1 MRKKKLNAGEMNMKI
16 QEQRF
21 GLIITLCNVI
31 DTESGVSAKVKSA
44 ICASL
49 INMMDVSFM
58 DEDEP
63 LPNLINNSIDNFCKE
78 IEEKTGVRNYRKVL
92 MQTVIESKQ
101 ILEKINEKVKRIREG
116 EDILKNISLN

>member
-1 MRKKKLNAGEMNMKI
+1 MRKKKLTAGEKNMKMH
-16 QEQRF
+16 EQRF

-31 DTESGVSAKVKSA
+31 DTETGVSGKVKSA

-49 INMMDVSFM
+49 LNMMEVSFI

-63 LPNLINNSIDNFCKE
+63 LANLINNSIDNFCRE
-78 IEEKTGVRNYRKVL
+78 IEERNGIPNYREML
-92 MQTVIESKQ
+92 IQSVIDSKQ
-101 ILEKINEKVKRIREG
+101 ILEKLNEKVKRIREG

>member
-1 MRKKKLNAGEMNMKI
+1 MRKKKLTAGEKNMKMH
-16 QEQRF
+16 EQRF

-31 DTESGVSAKVKSA
+31 DTETGVSSKVKSA

-49 INMMDVSFM
+49 LNMMEVSFI

-63 LPNLINNSIDNFCKE
+63 LANLINNSIDNFCRE
-78 IEEKTGVRNYRKVL
+78 IEERNGIPNYREML
-92 MQTVIESKQ
+92 IQSVIDSKQ
-101 ILEKINEKVKRIREG
+101 ILEKLNEKVKRIREG